1 MQRLPARCTRC
12 IAGPMM
18 VRIPMMQK
26 HRKSSKSTESGKTRK
41 AELAWK
47 LQARNL
53 QACKAASLKISKLEE
68 IKGEDAAPPRQMHQV
83 HCRPY
88 DGEDT
93 DDAKTQKKQQKH
105 RKRQNTKSRVSVE
118 AASAESASVQ
128 GC

>member
-1 MQRLPARCTRC
+1 
-12 IAGPMM
+12 
-18 VRIPMMQK
+18 MQK
-26 HRKSSKSTESGKTRK
+26 QQKHKSSKTRK

>member
-1 MQRLPARCTRC
+1 MFPALIVFLIPQCRPVVVECTGLMPVMNSQQNC
-12 IAGPMM
+12 AFAA
-18 VRIPMMQK
+18 
-26 HRKSSKSTESGKTRK
+26 RK